1 MIVNT
6 CGSSCKRS
14 DELRQKEHERRVER
28 LENGEITSGMG
39 KIQET
44 SLHRP
49 GDTRWG
55 SHYIIVV
62 RLIDMW
68 PSVLEV
74 LQIVFDDSTQLE
86 SGAQVRGL
94 YQGCRLLSLFFL

>member
-14 DELRQKEHERRVER
+14 DELRKKEHERRVER
-28 LENGEITSGMG
+28 LENGEITSG
-39 KIQET
+39 KEKNQET

-55 SHYIIVV
+55 SH
-62 RLIDMW
+62 LL
-68 PSVLEV
+68 VLV
-74 LQIVFDDSTQLE
+74 L
-86 SGAQVRGL
+86 
-94 YQGCRLLSLFFL
+94 

>member
-14 DELRQKEHERRVER
+14 DKLRQKEHERRVER
-28 LENGEITSGMG
+28 LENGEITSGTE
-39 KIQET
+39 KNQET

-55 SHYIIVV
+55 PHYVTIV

-68 PSVLEV
+68 PSCWKFYKLCLMTALNSNQE
-74 LQIVFDDSTQLE
+74 LKL
-86 SGAQVRGL
+86 GGL
-94 YQGCRLLSLFFL
+94 IGV